1 MNGTVKPIRSESA
14 RFLVG
19 GTRKGQGVVLL
30 YPDKLASV
38 SVYAEMWGY
47 FVGPLVVAAA
57 ALPHRPHH
65 RGVAR
70 ILRGAASR
78 PRGHAGR
85 GDREGRR
92 PGAGGQGGRRGPQ
105 GATIIPLDMVAS
117 LQTFRPTRL
126 GSLFRGETL
135 VVTTADG
142 TEYGFRG
149 RTGNLQNDIASALAG
164 LGREVR
170 ATTTG
175 LAVNSRALNG
185 EG

>member
-1 MNGTVKPIRSESA
+1 MASNAKPIRSESA

-30 YPDKLASV
+30 YPDKLAKV

-47 FVGPLVVAAA
+47 FVGPLIVAAA
-57 ALPHRPHH
+57 AYPIVRHVGSFPESISALQAALGVGLGGAIGRVVD
-65 RGVAR
+65 RGLAARQVAE
-70 ILRGAASR
+70 A
-78 PRGHAGR
+78 
-85 GDREGRR
+85 
-92 PGAGGQGGRRGPQ
+92 PQ
-105 GATIIPLDMVAS
+105 GATIIPLDQITS

-126 GSLFRGETL
+126 GSLFRAETL

-149 RTGNLQNDIASALAG
+149 RTGLQNDIASALAG

>member
-19 GTRKGQGVVLL
+19 GTGKGQGVVLL

-38 SVYAEMWGY
+38 TTYGERWGY
-47 FVGPLVVAAA
+47 FVGPIVVAAA
-57 ALPHRPHH
+57 ALPI
-65 RGVAR
+65 AR
-70 ILRGAASR
+70 ITGAWPEFYGALQAALGVMLGGAIGRAVDRGLAAKTV
-78 PRGHAGR
+78 A
-85 GDREGRR
+85 E
-92 PGAGGQGGRRGPQ
+92 APQ

-126 GSLFRGETL
+126 GSLFSGETL
-135 VVTTADG
+135 VVTTVDG

-149 RTGNLQNDIASALAG
+149 RAGLQNDIAGALAG

-175 LAVNSRALNG
+175 LAVSSRALNG

>member
-38 SVYAEMWGY
+38 REYAEMWGY
-47 FVGPLVVAAA
+47 FVGPFVVAAA
-57 ALPHRPHH
+57 ALPI
-65 RGVAR
+65 AR
-70 ILRGAASR
+70 ITGAW
-78 PRGHAGR
+78 
-85 GDREGRR
+85 
-92 PGAGGQGGRRGPQ
+92 
-105 GATIIPLDMVAS
+105 IPLDMVAS

-126 GSLFRGETL
+126 GSLFSGETL
-135 VVTTADG
+135 VVTTVDG

-149 RTGNLQNDIASALAG
+149 RTGLQNDIAGALAG

-175 LAVNSRALNG
+175 LAVSPRALNG

>member
-1 MNGTVKPIRSESA
+1 MKDGAKPIRSESA

-30 YPDKLASV
+30 YPDKLAKV
-38 SVYAEMWGY
+38 SVCAELWGY

-57 ALPHRPHH
+57 AFPIVRITGAWPDFYGALQGALGIMLGGAIGRAVD
-65 RGVAR
+65 RGLAAKAVA
-70 ILRGAASR
+70 
-78 PRGHAGR
+78 
-85 GDREGRR
+85 D
-92 PGAGGQGGRRGPQ
+92 GPEA
-105 GATIIPLDMVAS
+105 ATIIPLDMITS

-142 TEYGFRG
+142 TQYGFRG
-149 RTGNLQNDIASALAG
+149 RTGYLQNDIAGALAG

-175 LAVNSRALNG
+175 LAVNARALNG

>member
-1 MNGTVKPIRSESA
+1 MKGSAKPIRSQSA

-38 SVYAEMWGY
+38 RVHAELWGY

-57 ALPHRPHH
+57 AFPIV
-65 RGVAR
+65 RG
-70 ILRGAASR
+70 
-78 PRGHAGR
+78 
-85 GDREGRR
+85 
-92 PGAGGQGGRRGPQ
+92 
-105 GATIIPLDMVAS
+105 
-117 LQTFRPTRL
+117 
-126 GSLFRGETL
+126 
-135 VVTTADG
+135 
-142 TEYGFRG
+142 
-149 RTGNLQNDIASALAG
+149 ALAG

>member
-1 MNGTVKPIRSESA
+1 MKDSAKPIRSESA

-30 YPDKLASV
+30 YPDKLAKV

-57 ALPHRPHH
+57 AYPIVRTIGSFPEGIAALQAALGVTLGGAIGRAVD
-65 RGVAR
+65 RGLAAKAVA
-70 ILRGAASR
+70 
-78 PRGHAGR
+78 
-85 GDREGRR
+85 D
-92 PGAGGQGGRRGPQ
+92 GPKT
-105 GATIIPLDMVAS
+105 ATIIPLDMVAS
-117 LQTFRPTRL
+117 LQTFRSTWL
-126 GSLFRGETL
+126 GGRFSSETL

-142 TEYGFRG
+142 TQYGFRG
-149 RTGNLQNDIASALAG
+149 RTGHLQNDIAGALAG

-175 LAVNSRALNG
+175 LAVTARALNG

>member
-1 MNGTVKPIRSESA
+1 MARPSNVATQWSEPDGGSADGSSTYHWLATRIASPDGDVVTLGAIRMLGRPAAPAGSAIGRAVDRGLAAKTV
-14 RFLVG
+14 
-19 GTRKGQGVVLL
+19 
-30 YPDKLASV
+30 
-38 SVYAEMWGY
+38 AE
-47 FVGPLVVAAA
+47 A
-57 ALPHRPHH
+57 
-65 RGVAR
+65 
-70 ILRGAASR
+70 
-78 PRGHAGR
+78 
-85 GDREGRR
+85 
-92 PGAGGQGGRRGPQ
+92 PQ

-126 GSLFRGETL
+126 GSLFSGETL

-149 RTGNLQNDIASALAG
+149 RAGLQNDIAGALAG

-175 LAVNSRALNG
+175 LAVNPRTLNG